1 MISKQITGCGV
12 LKCHRRHNMRYC
24 NTCSV
29 ELIENDN
36 CTPSG
41 YKSRICRPCKK
52 IQNDITN
59 VYNNPRN
66 GPKHSPIQNPQRMW
80 VNGKYISRKHP
91 LYKPGRYKTFSDAAF
106 DGTYKLDSIKEGY
119 VYAITNPAWPEW
131 VKIGMAVDAD
141 DRCNGYQTSSPFR
154 DYTLEHMVVTNNR
167 RAAEA
172 KAHKSAAKIAKE
184 TRGEWFKL
192 DIKQAKNILDE
203 CSVVEEPKKEKKQV
217 KPAIQDLFSYAE
229 TGT

>member
-1 MISKQITGCGV
+1 MFNCG
-12 LKCHRRHNMRYC
+12 
-24 NTCSV
+24 TCDV
-29 ELIENDN
+29 ELTDDNWLLGWKKVNRKQCKACNDN
-36 CTPSG
+36 YNHKAGRKPH
-41 YKSRICRPCKK
+41 
-52 IQNDITN
+52 N
-59 VYNNPRN
+59 VN
-66 GPKHSPIQNPQRMW
+66 RMW
-80 VNGKYISRKHP
+80 VNGKYISTKHP

-154 DYTLEHMVVTNNR
+154 DYSLEHVVVTSNR

-172 KAHKSAAKIAKE
+172 EAHKSAARIAKE

-192 DIKQAKNILDE
+192 DIEQAKIILNNIAIEL
-203 CSVVEEPKKEKKQV
+203 KKG
-217 KPAIQDLFSYAE
+217 A
-229 TGT
+229 